1 MEEVLVGLATAGVRS
16 DAIEQE
22 RGGQVRGGFVIG
34 GRRGDLAEGRAHWC
48 GGHPS
53 ATEGPAGG
61 QGGGATGAKGGEG
74 PLRGGGAMMT
84 AMVMG
89 LAIAGRGVV
98 CDSQAQP
105 KWDSQSTRA
114 PDHSACLGLVPSKE
128 SMATPLR
135 ENAESRDG
143 QRQKVQIRFEK
154 SSMYLPTKATI

>member
-74 PLRGGGAMMT
+74 PLRGGWGDDDGDGDGTGDSREGRCMRQSGA
-84 AMVMG
+84 AEMG
-89 LAIAGRGVV
+89 
-98 CDSQAQP
+98 QP
-105 KWDSQSTRA
+105 IDPRT
-114 PDHSACLGLVPSKE
+114 
-128 SMATPLR
+128 
-135 ENAESRDG
+135 
-143 QRQKVQIRFEK
+143 
-154 SSMYLPTKATI
+154 